1 MSAVQETP
9 TNSTAN
15 AETATEE
22 RLQLSD
28 SNGENWVKQKFI
40 MHASQTLLYQH
51 VEFLTTLRP
60 FRNHLNI
67 ASLDRVCDY
76 MKQEFATYG
85 LEVSEQAFEVNGQ
98 NYCNVIA
105 SYNSGGKRRLI
116 VGAHYD
122 VCGDQPGADD
132 NASAV
137 AGLLE
142 SARMVASEKPTLD
155 YRIDFVAFCLEEP
168 PYYGTHEMGSYFHA
182 NSIKHLKQDLIGLIN
197 FEMIGYFNEGDQPY
211 PDPRL
216 KAAYPQKA
224 NFIAVV
230 GKQKYHDFNQRVFE
244 MMKSK
249 ADIDVQIIDHPM
261 VESLA
266 GMSDQRSYWEFDIPA
281 LMINDTS
288 FLRNPHYHQMS
299 DDIETLSFD
308 HMKEVVTCTH
318 KAIIGF

>member
-1 MSAVQETP
+1 M
-9 TNSTAN
+9 
-15 AETATEE
+15 
-22 RLQLSD
+22 LQLSD
-28 SNGENWVKQKFI
+28 SNGENRVKQKFI
-40 MHASQTLLYQH
+40 MHANQTLLYQH
-51 VEFLTTLRP
+51 VEFLTKLRP

-67 ASLDRVCDY
+67 ASLDHVRDY

-85 LEVSEQAFEVNGQ
+85 LEVIEQPFEVNGR

-105 SYNSGGKRRLI
+105 SYNSVGKRRLI

-142 SARMVASEKPTLD
+142 SARMVASEQPAID

-168 PYYGTHEMGSYFHA
+168 PYYGTHEMGSYVHA
-182 NSIKHLKQDLIGLIN
+182 NSIKHLQQDLIGLIN

-230 GKQKYHDFNQRVFE
+230 GKQKYHAFNQRVFDL
-244 MMKSK
+244 MKAK
-249 ADIDVQIIDHPM
+249 AEIDAQIDVQIIDHPM

-308 HMKEVVTCTH
+308 HMKKVVTCTYNS
-318 KAIIGF
+318 ITNL